1 MATVRGGGPGTCTR
15 CIRISPDDPG
25 PASAPDHRWE
35 LSTPSPFSLAL
46 TAQVLRRTTRNI
58 LDVWSTGT
66 YARAVETATAD
77 CMVLVQQGG
86 SVDHGWLE
94 LHCSAAVTERPL
106 IEAFIR
112 RRLGL
117 DADLSGLEV
126 TLQADPALRSIVE
139 SRLRGLRPP
148 RFSNLVE
155 AVALSV
161 PFQQLSLE
169 AGGSIVNR
177 LAQSLGRAVRAD
189 GREGWLFPNAERL
202 ADASIDALQ
211 ACGLSAAKA
220 QTLRSAARL
229 IADGILSESQ
239 LEALPTAEARGRLQE
254 LPGIGPW
261 TADVILLRG
270 LGRLDVFPRG
280 DVSARRNLAA
290 LLGRRTPLTAREE
303 DELLARLGPAR
314 GMLYFYG
321 LAWRRAQQGVLDG

>member
-15 CIRISPDDPG
+15 CTRIFPNDPVTG
-25 PASAPDHRWE
+25 SAPDHRWQ

-66 YARAVETATAD
+66 YARAFVTAPGD
-77 CMVLVQQGG
+77 CLVLVRQVG
-86 SVDHGWLE
+86 SVYQGWLQ
-94 LHCSAAVTERPL
+94 LKSSAAVTERSL
-106 IEAFIR
+106 IDAAIR
-112 RRLGL
+112 RRLGM
-117 DADLSGLEV
+117 DGDLSGFEV
-126 TLQADPALRSIVE
+126 TLGADPALRPIVE
-139 SRLRGLRPP
+139 RLRGLRPP
-148 RFSNLVE
+148 RFASLVE
-155 AVALSV
+155 AVGLTV

-177 LAQSLGRAVRAD
+177 LAQTLGRAVRAD
-189 GREGWLFPNAERL
+189 EHEAWLFPNAERL
-202 ADASIDALQ
+202 ADASIEVLQ

-220 QTLRSAARL
+220 QTVRSVARL
-229 IADGILSESQ
+229 IADGVLSEGQ

-254 LPGIGPW
+254 LAGIGPW

-290 LLGRRTPLTAREE
+290 LLGRSTPLTAREE
-303 DELLARLGPAR
+303 DELLARVGPTR

-321 LAWRRAQQGVLDG
+321 LAWRRALQGVLDG